1 MRSGCLLAIIFSIS
15 GFILAR
21 EAGCASGFIFGFL
34 LGGFLESVVYNN
46 KEIPDTVI
54 YSITALSAVVMKSDD
69 YVLRSELYL
78 FKNFML
84 NNFGASAASK
94 SIDILKDIRNKDIS
108 AEYYCNKLNNILNYT
123 EKLEIMRFLFQLAYI
138 DGYLKQ
144 NELSVLN
151 SISFYLQIRTEDF
164 NYIEY
169 TYFYYYQQKSYSQ
182 SDSRQSYTATSK
194 RESDYAL
201 LGVKESDSDEE
212 IKKAYR
218 RLAVENHPDKI
229 EHLGETA
236 RKKAEENFSKINAAY
251 QRIKKERGI

>member
-164 NYIEY
+164 NYIKN
-169 TYFYYYQQKSYSQ
+169 TYFYYYQQESYSQ

>member
-94 SIDILKDIRNKDIS
+94 SIDILKDIKNKDIS

-123 EKLEIMRFLFQLAYI
+123 EKLEVMRFLFQLAYI

-182 SDSRQSYTATSK
+182 SDSRQSYTTTSK

>member
-123 EKLEIMRFLFQLAYI
+123 EKLEVMRFLFQLAYI

-182 SDSRQSYTATSK
+182 SDSRQSYTTTSK

>member
-1 MRSGCLLAIIFSIS
+1 MRSGCLFPIILSIC

-21 EAGCASGFIFGFL
+21 EVGFIFGFI
-34 LGGFLESVVYNN
+34 LGGLLESAMYNN

-94 SIDILKDIRNKDIS
+94 SIDILKDIKNKDIS

-164 NYIEY
+164 NYIKN
-169 TYFYYYQQKSYSQ
+169 TYFYYYQQESYSQ

>member
-84 NNFGASAASK
+84 NNFGESAASK

-123 EKLEIMRFLFQLAYI
+123 EKLEVMRFLFQLAYI

-182 SDSRQSYTATSK
+182 SDSRQSYTTTSK
-194 RESDYAL
+194 E
-201 LGVKESDSDEE
+201 
-212 IKKAYR
+212 KAIM
-218 RLAVENHPDKI
+218 LC
-229 EHLGETA
+229 
-236 RKKAEENFSKINAAY
+236 
-251 QRIKKERGI
+251 